1 MGRARLLDEDDVP
14 RVCLCLVVVP
24 MLIEDSKPMGMK
36 VRLCCCLVSE
46 GGNVT
51 AKDRTCVP
59 LVLMLL
65 HKPEEFVV
73 RLAVHRDAGCV
84 HDRLHTKKRRGSIS
98 NPGVRDSEVT

>member
-14 RVCLCLVVVP
+14 CVCLCLVVVP
-24 MLIEDSKPMGMK
+24 MLVEDSKPMGMK

-59 LVLMLL
+59 LVLVLL

-73 RLAVHRDAGCV
+73 MLAIDCCTHWM
-84 HDRLHTKKRRGSIS
+84 HDMLQKKRRGSIS